1 MLIEGLAVGTGICV
15 VLWALMLELAETDV
29 DFAAR
34 ILDLICESELLAA
47 TSSMF
52 ADRGKTLWHD
62 QMPSHAET
70 AG

>member
-1 MLIEGLAVGTGICV
+1 MEGLGVGIGVCV
-15 VLWALMLELAETDV
+15 VLWALELETDV

-34 ILDLICESELLAA
+34 MLDLICELELLVA

-52 ADRGKTLWHD
+52 ADREKTLQHD
-62 QMPSHAET
+62 QTGSHAET